1 MAAQNLVN
9 FYLNEELADSVGDVI
24 LQTIFSLIVTNEK
37 PFSDLTPLY
46 YAVLLN
52 TIVSMSRDHEKLKK
66 LKQNVEEKFSK
77 TIFSNIAD
85 FSFA

>member
-1 MAAQNLVN
+1 M
-9 FYLNEELADSVGDVI
+9 
-24 LQTIFSLIVTNEK
+24 TNEK

-66 LKQNVEEKFSK
+66 LKYNVEEKFSK